1 MAEYKKC
8 PFCGGEVYKISEMV
22 WETGK
27 DDLLEHPLH
36 ALPGIG
42 LPCPLSGLKFR
53 ALKWQQRPGDP
64 VSEVWMERTHLRVKN
79 KRIPSKMKGKQI

>member
-1 MAEYKKC
+1 MGEYKRC
-8 PFCGGEVYKISEMV
+8 PFCGDEVYKISEIH
-22 WETGK
+22 WETGC

-42 LPCPLSGLKFR
+42 LPCLLSGLKFR

-79 KRIPSKMKGKQI
+79 KRIPSKRKGKQI